1 MAKAFENRGGLFDK
15 KGSAPL
21 LLAHRGYTNDAP
33 ENTLV
38 SFLHAAKRHFWAIE
52 TDVHLTLDGILVC
65 CHNSSLKKM
74 YGSDVKIEEHTLKE
88 LYGERVTAGNCVGDY
103 TAGEMR
109 LPLFDE
115 YLDICRKSGCVPFIE
130 TKKNVVEE
138 TLFAVKKFDLVDH
151 AVLSSVDFTHIET
164 ARALNKDIFVHHI
177 FSTEELMEK
186 ISDFGYGGLSYN
198 YPDLDE
204 VPAGLIERTHEA
216 GVRLC
221 LRAGDSRETADR
233 MIEMGLDYIPTNKI
247 APSDFE

>member
-1 MAKAFENRGGLFDK
+1 MAKEFENRGGLFDR
-15 KGSAPL
+15 KGKAPL
-21 LLAHRGYTNDAP
+21 LLAHRGYTTDAP

-38 SFLHAAKRHFWAIE
+38 SFLYAAERHFWAIE

-74 YGSDVKIEEHTLKE
+74 YGSDMKIEEHTLKE
-88 LYGERVTAGNCVGDY
+88 LYSEKVSVGNCVDGY
-103 TAGEMR
+103 TAGELR
-109 LPLFDE
+109 IPLFYE

-138 TLFAVKKFDLVDH
+138 TLFAVKKFDLISH
-151 AVLSSVDFTHIET
+151 AVLSSVDFSHIET
-164 ARALNKDIFVHHI
+164 ARALNKEIFVHHI
-177 FSTEELMEK
+177 FSSEELMEK

-204 VPAGLIERTHEA
+204 VPEGLIEKTHEA

-221 LRAGDSRETADR
+221 LRAGDSKETAER
-233 MIEMGLDYIPTNKI
+233 MLKLGLDYIPTNKI
-247 APSDFE
+247 TPADFE